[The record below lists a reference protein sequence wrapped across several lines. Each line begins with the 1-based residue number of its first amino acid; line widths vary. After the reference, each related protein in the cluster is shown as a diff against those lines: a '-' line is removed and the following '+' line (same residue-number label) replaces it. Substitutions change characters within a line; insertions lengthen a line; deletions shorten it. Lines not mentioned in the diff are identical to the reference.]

1 MSHRPHWV
9 VTLCLFSLAS
19 MPAFATNDRPP
30 DSPLMTALITWA
42 PVIFLIGLWVFF
54 MRRMGW
60 GSKGGY
66 REYMRI
72 SQEKIVQIE
81 QHLADIAHSLKRIAD
96 KE

>member
-1 MSHRPHWV
+1 
-9 VTLCLFSLAS
+9 
-19 MPAFATNDRPP
+19 
-30 DSPLMTALITWA
+30 
-42 PVIFLIGLWVFF
+42 